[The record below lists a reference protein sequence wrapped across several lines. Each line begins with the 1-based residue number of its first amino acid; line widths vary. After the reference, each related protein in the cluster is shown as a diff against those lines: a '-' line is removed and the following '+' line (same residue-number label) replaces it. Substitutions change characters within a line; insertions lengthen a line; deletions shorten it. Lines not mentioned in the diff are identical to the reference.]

1 MAFTIL
7 IVDDSAVVRA
17 VISKSLALSD
27 ASISE
32 VHKAS
37 DGKRALEILKNTWI
51 DLVVT
56 DINMPIMDGV
66 TMIQKMREDK
76 ILSEIPVVVVSTE
89 GSVERQE
96 ELAEMGVR
104 GFIRKPFTP
113 ERLSEMVQSVMGVK
127 SE

>member
-37 DGKRALEILKNTWI
+37 DGKQALEILDKTWI

-66 TMIQKMREDK
+66 TMIRKMREDK

-113 ERLSEMVQSVMGVK
+113 ERLSEMVQTVMGVK